1 MTRARDIANL
11 GNNTTNLETLDTLYG
26 DNVLTGRNL
35 IINGAMQVAQR
46 GTSATAS
53 GYGSVDRFRSEFSG
67 VSVTQSQESLS
78 SGGPYDSGFRYFL
91 RATNT
96 STSSATSAFL
106 QMYQYIEAQNISISG
121 WKANSSSSF
130 INYSFWVRSSLAG
143 TYFINLRSLDGT
155 SQNFSSP
162 VVLEA
167 ATWKKVSLSIPGNSG
182 ITIATDN
189 GQGLFIGIVPHYGTD
204 YTTSGHTTGAWAAY
218 SGSDITPDYS
228 QSWTNTASATFDITG
243 VQLELGETATPFE
256 HRSYADELFACQR
269 YYSHAVAA
277 TGVAAHPT
285 FINAWATFPRE
296 FRDAPTYS
304 TSGALNFSDGFSAD
318 FLQSSGAVSAISA
331 ASDGA
336 PSQFLVF
343 VNFSGLTQG
352 RFMAFPRRLSND
364 NRLIA
369 DAEL

>member
-1 MTRARDIANL
+1 MSKAAELAALIGSQSALSN
-11 GNNTTNLETLDTLYG
+11 
-26 DNVLTGRNL
+26 RNI

-46 GTSATAS
+46 GTSSTAS
-53 GYGSVDRFRSEFSG
+53 GYGSVDRFKSEFSG
-67 VSVTQSQESLS
+67 VSVTHSQESLS

-106 QMYQYIEAQNISISG
+106 QMYQYIEAQNISTNG

-182 ITIATDN
+182 ITIANDN
-189 GQGLFIGIVPHYGTD
+189 GQGLFIGIAPYYGTD

-218 SGSDITPDYS
+218 SGSNITPDYS
-228 QSWTNTASATFDITG
+228 QNWANTASATFDITG
-243 VQLELGETATPFE
+243 VQLELGEQATPFE
-256 HRSYADELFACQR
+256 HEDIGITLAKCQR
-269 YYSHAVAA
+269 YYQRIDARTSYDGLIDGMHLA
-277 TGVAAHPT
+277 TSQFYGMH
-285 FINAWATFPRE
+285 TFPVQMRSNPTMTGSGT
-296 FRDAPTYS
+296 FSVMSNGNDRTPDSLIVQRANVHVVQTYS
-304 TSGALNFSDGFSAD
+304 ALSGGNLGTAGHGGQIRAHNDAD
-318 FLQSSGAVSAISA
+318 TFL
-331 ASDGA
+331 D
-336 PSQFLVF
+336 F
-343 VNFSGLTQG
+343 T
-352 RFMAFPRRLSND
+352 
-364 NRLIA
+364 
-369 DAEL
+369 AEL